1 MGSGPSSL
9 YAGGDISPASII
21 SKLTLLTIHF
31 KKLQIIWS
39 RSPKHT
45 AEIFR
50 NLKNLPVNKN
60 SDPDLQKIARTGK
73 MGDGNEQSGDEED
86 DEDFKRFMPTEFLK
100 RIPGM
105 DSHRMNDLL
114 RKGKTHGIRT
124 IVDLCKAD
132 EETLTNILGR
142 KCATEI

>member
-1 MGSGPSSL
+1 MG
-9 YAGGDISPASII
+9 
-21 SKLTLLTIHF
+21 
-31 KKLQIIWS
+31 
-39 RSPKHT
+39 
-45 AEIFR
+45 E
-50 NLKNLPVNKN
+50 
-60 SDPDLQKIARTGK
+60 
-73 MGDGNEQSGDEED
+73 GNEQSGDEED

-114 RKGKTHGIRT
+114 RKGKTYGIKT

>member
-73 MGDGNEQSGDEED
+73 MGDGNE
-86 DEDFKRFMPTEFLK
+86 
-100 RIPGM
+100 
-105 DSHRMNDLL
+105 
-114 RKGKTHGIRT
+114 
-124 IVDLCKAD
+124 
-132 EETLTNILGR
+132 
-142 KCATEI
+142 